1 MTYIRN
7 HLAAK
12 LLLSYLAVILI
23 SGVVIFTVSRLS
35 IPAAYNRHMLVVPG
49 MGGGQGPGQG
59 AGMMGDQLRSF
70 RVIFYEAL
78 TYAGIVSVIFTI
90 AVSIY
95 FSRRIVAP
103 LTQMMKASQ
112 RISEGHYDERV
123 QVKGN
128 DELGQLGERF
138 NKMAFELEQTE
149 TRRRQLIGDVSHEL
163 RTPLTSIKGSMEGL
177 VDGVLSPSPD
187 LFSQIQKETDR
198 LNRLVDDLQELSR
211 IESGAYQ
218 LQIQQAE
225 PEKLVMITIKR
236 LSAEFARKDIAINSR
251 MENLPP
257 VLADE
262 DRIVQVLTN
271 LIANALH
278 YTPEHGEID
287 ILGTTSGNFVQVSVI
302 DNGMGISPEHIP
314 HVFDRFYRVDRSRS
328 RANGGGSGIGLTV
341 SKSLVEAHGGRIW
354 AESQGEGKGSKFSFT
369 LPLARKPG

>member
-1 MTYIRN
+1 
-7 HLAAK
+7 
-12 LLLSYLAVILI
+12 
-23 SGVVIFTVSRLS
+23 
-35 IPAAYNRHMLVVPG
+35 
-49 MGGGQGPGQG
+49 
-59 AGMMGDQLRSF
+59 
-70 RVIFYEAL
+70 
-78 TYAGIVSVIFTI
+78 VSV
-90 AVSIY
+90 Y

-112 RISEGHYDERV
+112 RISEGRYDERV
-123 QVKGN
+123 QVKGG
-128 DELGQLGERF
+128 DELGQLGDRF
-138 NKMAFELEQTE
+138 NQMAAELEHTE

-187 LFSQIQKETDR
+187 LFIQIQKEADR

-218 LQIQQAE
+218 LQIHPAE
-225 PEKLVMITIKR
+225 LEKLALITIKR
-236 LSAEFARKDIAINSR
+236 LSAEVARKNISVHLG
-251 MENLPP
+251 MENLPA

-271 LIANALH
+271 LVANALH
-278 YTPEHGEID
+278 YTPDHGEVKI
-287 ILGTTSGNFVQVSVI
+287 IGTLAGNYVQVSVI

-341 SKSLVEAHGGRIW
+341 SRSLVEAHGGQIW
-354 AESQGEGKGSKFSFT
+354 VESLGEGKGSRFSFT
-369 LPLARKPG
+369 LPVA

>member
-1 MTYIRN
+1 MKYIRN

-35 IPAAYNRHMLVVPG
+35 IPAAYNRHMLG
-49 MGGGQGPGQG
+49 MTGISGGQGSGTG
-59 AGMMGDQLRSF
+59 TGMMADQFRNF

-78 TYAGIVSVIFTI
+78 TYAGVVSVIFTV

-95 FSRRIVAP
+95 FSRRIIAP
-103 LTQMMKASQ
+103 LTQMMNASQ

-123 QVKGN
+123 QVKGT

-138 NKMAFELEQTE
+138 NQMADQLEQTE

-177 VDGVLSPSPD
+177 VDGVLSPTPD
-187 LFSQIQKETDR
+187 LFIQIQKEADR

-211 IESGAYQ
+211 IESRAYQ
-218 LQIQQAE
+218 LQIHPAE
-225 PEKLVMITIKR
+225 LGKLVSITTKR
-236 LSAEFARKDIAINSR
+236 LSAEAARKGIALNSR
-251 MENLPP
+251 MDNLPT

-271 LIANALH
+271 LVANALR
-278 YTPEHGEID
+278 YTPENGRIE
-287 ILGTTSGNFVQVSVI
+287 ILGSVEGNHVQVSVI
-302 DNGMGISPEHIP
+302 DNGMGISSEHLP

-328 RANGGGSGIGLTV
+328 RANGGSGIGLTV

-354 AESQGEGKGSKFSFT
+354 VESSGEGRGSNFSFT
-369 LPLARKPG
+369 LPVA

>member
-7 HLAAK
+7 HLAVK

-23 SGVVIFTVSRLS
+23 SGAVIFIVSRLS
-35 IPAAYNRHMLVVPG
+35 IPAAYNRHMLGIPG

-59 AGMMGDQLRSF
+59 AAMMGDQLRNF

-78 TYAGIVSVIFTI
+78 TYAGIVSVIFTV
-90 AVSIY
+90 AVSVY

-138 NKMAFELEQTE
+138 NQMAVELEQTE

-177 VDGVLSPSPD
+177 IDGVLSPTPE
-187 LFSQIQKETDR
+187 LFNQIQKEAER

-218 LQIQQAE
+218 LQIQPAE
-225 PEKLVMITIKR
+225 LEKLALITVKR
-236 LSAEFARKDIAINSR
+236 LSAEATRKDITIDVK

-257 VLADE
+257 VLVDE

-271 LIANALH
+271 LVVNALH
-278 YTPEHGEID
+278 YSTEHGEVSIH
-287 ILGTTSGNFVQVSVI
+287 GTQVGNYVQVSVI

-341 SKSLVEAHGGRIW
+341 SKSLVEAHAGRIW
-354 AESQGEGKGSKFSFT
+354 VESPGEGGGSNFSFT
-369 LPLARKPG
+369 LPIA

>member
-7 HLAAK
+7 HLALK

-23 SGVVIFTVSRLS
+23 SGVVIFAVSRLS
-35 IPAAYNRHMLVVPG
+35 IPAAYNRHMLGVPG

-177 VDGVLSPSPD
+177 VDGVLSPSPE
-187 LFSQIQKETDR
+187 LFSQIQKEADR

-211 IESGAYQ
+211 IESGAYK
-218 LQIQQAE
+218 LQIQPAE
-225 PEKLVMITIKR
+225 LEKLALITVKR
-236 LSAEFARKDIAINSR
+236 LSPEAARKGITINSR
-251 MENLPP
+251 MENLPA
-257 VLADE
+257 VLVDE

-271 LIANALH
+271 LVANAIN
-278 YTPEHGEID
+278 YTPERGEIN
-287 ILGTTSGNFVQVSVI
+287 ILGTVSGDFVQVSVI
-302 DNGMGISPEHIP
+302 DNGMGISPDHIH

-341 SKSLVEAHGGRIW
+341 SKSLVEAHGGQIW
-354 AESQGEGKGSKFSFT
+354 VESPGEGKGSKFIFT
-369 LPLARKPG
+369 LPVV

>member
-7 HLAAK
+7 HIAAK

-35 IPAAYNRHMLVVPG
+35 IPAAYNRHMLGVPG
-49 MGGGQGPGQG
+49 MGGMPGLGQG

-95 FSRRIVAP
+95 FSRKIVAP
-103 LTQMMKASQ
+103 LTQMMNASQ

-123 QVKGN
+123 QVKGD

-187 LFSQIQKETDR
+187 LFFQIQKEADR

-218 LQIQQAE
+218 LQIQPAE
-225 PEKLVMITIKR
+225 LEKLVMTTVKR
-236 LSAEFARKDIAINSR
+236 LSAESFRKDIAINSR

-287 ILGTTSGNFVQVSVI
+287 ILGTTSGNFVQVSII
-302 DNGMGISPEHIP
+302 DNGIGISPEHVP

-369 LPLARKPG
+369 LPLA

>member
-1 MTYIRN
+1 MS
-7 HLAAK
+7 LAAW
-12 LLLSYLAVILI
+12 LALSYLAVILI
-23 SGVVIFTVSRLS
+23 SAVVIFIVSRLS
-35 IPAAYNRHMLVVPG
+35 IPAAYNRHMLGFPG
-49 MGGGQGPGQG
+49 MMGGGQGPGQG
-59 AGMMGDQLRSF
+59 NGMMTDQLRIF
-70 RVIFYEAL
+70 RVTFYEAL
-78 TYAGIVSVIFTI
+78 AYAGIVSVIFTV

-112 RISEGHYDERV
+112 RISEGRYDERV

-128 DELGQLGERF
+128 DELGQLGDRF
-138 NKMAFELEQTE
+138 NQMAAELEQTE
-149 TRRRQLIGDVSHEL
+149 LRRRQLIGDVSHEL

-177 VDGVLSPSPD
+177 VDGVLTPSPD
-187 LFSQIQKETDR
+187 LFLQIQKEADR

-218 LQIQQAE
+218 LQIHPAE
-225 PEKLVMITIKR
+225 LGKLVLITIKR
-236 LSAEFARKDIAINSR
+236 LSAEAARKDITLNSR
-251 MENLPP
+251 MENLPA
-257 VLADE
+257 VLVDE

-278 YTPEHGEID
+278 YTPDHGK
-287 ILGTTSGNFVQVSVI
+287 SGNSRFRGGNHVHSVI

-341 SKSLVEAHGGRIW
+341 SKSLVEAHGGQIW
-354 AESQGEGKGSKFSFT
+354 VESQGEGRGSNFTFT
-369 LPLARKPG
+369 LPMA